1 MIDIESCLERIGYR
15 GPTEPTLDTLGGLQK
30 AFLLKVPFEN
40 LDIHLGRRISLSS
53 ESIYRKIVSRKRGG
67 FCYECNILFFDLL
80 VRLGFRVDYLS
91 ARMVKGG
98 SLTPEY
104 DHMVLLVQLKSDY
117 LVDVGNGQS
126 CREPLRINGSN
137 GSASEG
143 YTYRVGSHGQDY
155 ALYFQQPEGAWT
167 PRFQFTL
174 TSRDRAEFSDMC
186 HYHQTSPDS
195 IFTKYRLV
203 TMATPEGRIT
213 LADRQL
219 SITKG
224 AERQE
229 RGINSEDEYLEILNT

>member
-1 MIDIESCLERIGYR
+1 
-15 GPTEPTLDTLGGLQK
+15 
-30 AFLLKVPFEN
+30 
-40 LDIHLGRRISLSS
+40 
-53 ESIYRKIVSRKRGG
+53 
-67 FCYECNILFFDLL
+67 
-80 VRLGFRVDYLS
+80 
-91 ARMVKGG
+91 MVKGG

-137 GSASEG
+137 SSASEG

-174 TSRDRAEFSDMC
+174 NSRDRAEFSDMC
-186 HYHQTSPDS
+186 HYHQTSPES
-195 IFTKYRLV
+195 IFTKHRLV
-203 TMATPEGRIT
+203 TIATPEGRVT
-213 LADRQL
+213 LTDRRL
-219 SITKG
+219 SITQG

-229 RGINSEDEYLEILNT
+229 RGVNSEDEYLEILKEYFAIEIDG